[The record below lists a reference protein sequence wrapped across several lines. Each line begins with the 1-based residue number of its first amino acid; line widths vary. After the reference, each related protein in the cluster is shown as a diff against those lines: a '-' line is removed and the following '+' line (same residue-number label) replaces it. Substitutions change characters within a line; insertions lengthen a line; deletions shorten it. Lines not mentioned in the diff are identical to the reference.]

1 MKNKQPVFALDTILF
16 IIFLILKLDG
26 IIDWKWIWVFSPLW
40 IGWLIAI
47 IFVVWVKIYIAKDN
61 YKESQEINRSMTL
74 GNRLV
79 WDSKSGEMYGGNIMG
94 DTKCL

>member
-1 MKNKQPVFALDTILF
+1 MKNKQPVIALDTILF

-26 IIDWKWIWVFSPLW
+26 AITWKWIWVFSPLW

-47 IFVVWVKIYIAKDN
+47 IFVVWVKIYIAKDD
-61 YKESQEINRSMTL
+61 YKESQKINRDMAL

-79 WDSKSGEMYGGNIMG
+79 WDSKSGKMYGYIGE
-94 DTKCL
+94 DTECL